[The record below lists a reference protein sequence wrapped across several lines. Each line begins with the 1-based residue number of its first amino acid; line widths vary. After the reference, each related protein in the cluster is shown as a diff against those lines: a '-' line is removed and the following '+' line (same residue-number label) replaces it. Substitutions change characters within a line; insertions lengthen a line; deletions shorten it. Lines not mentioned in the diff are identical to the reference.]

1 MFNAEK
7 VTHVI
12 VSDYSAKYYPF
23 FGLYAQDNSLYRDRF
38 DFTCYYCFYT
48 GDEALLQEAS
58 IKLFSSERLQF
69 LIDNAECI
77 YPEHVAIEKF
87 GKIYTDPMQYA
98 VYDDKI
104 NSVVIF
110 SQASQSNENSTFTA
124 KTQQEFSFWMQRAK
138 QMYENREENAL
149 KAQPISLTAFK
160 YSRMYRNY
168 SQQFDRYISEQMFA

>member
-12 VSDYSAKYYPF
+12 VSDYSARYYPF

-38 DFTCYYCFYT
+38 DFTCHYCFYT
-48 GDEALLQEAS
+48 EDEALLQEAS
-58 IKLFSSERLQF
+58 TKLFSPERLQF
-69 LIDNAECI
+69 LIDNADCI

-98 VYDDKI
+98 VYEDKSS
-104 NSVVIF
+104 SVVIF
-110 SQASQSNENSTFTA
+110 AQAGQSNENSTFIA
-124 KTQQEFSFWMQRAK
+124 KTQQEFSLWMQRSK
-138 QMYENREENAL
+138 QIYEKREEDAINS
-149 KAQPISLTAFK
+149 QQMSLTAFK

-168 SQQFDRYISEQMFA
+168 SQQFDRCISEQMFA